1 MKRLLIILV
10 ALFSISYSS
19 TSQTELDSSK
29 LRISLLTCTPGAEL
43 YSVFGHNALRI
54 VDSSAGTDI
63 VYNFGT
69 FDFNDPDFYTKFV
82 RGKLLYF
89 VSQVAY
95 PDFLFEY
102 QYFKRGVTEQVLQL
116 PPDEKK
122 KIQSDLFENVREEN
136 RYYKYD
142 FLYDNCSTRLRDIIF
157 KTSTSKAFDPPPIV
171 ESSTTF
177 RDHLH
182 SYLDRAE
189 MEWTELGIDLLL
201 GVGAD
206 FPMNVSESMFLPD
219 YLFKGV
225 ALARTPLGKL
235 EQEQIIAVSD
245 AQPTPEKNPFYASPL
260 FVIGLFSL
268 LLLLPS
274 LLPSKGKGLQVFC
287 DRILLIVTGMFGIFL
302 LFMWFGT
309 DHQSFSKNINLVWAF
324 PLNIYIAFRL
334 DDVQNWIKKLLRIWS
349 VLLVVLIAV
358 SLVYAGII
366 NTALYPLMF
375 LLSYRYWLLSKNN

>member
-1 MKRLLIILV
+1 M
-10 ALFSISYSS
+10 
-19 TSQTELDSSK
+19 D
-29 LRISLLTCTPGAEL
+29 
-43 YSVFGHNALRI
+43 
-54 VDSSAGTDI
+54 
-63 VYNFGT
+63 
-69 FDFNDPDFYTKFV
+69 
-82 RGKLLYF
+82 
-89 VSQVAY
+89 
-95 PDFLFEY
+95 
-102 QYFKRGVTEQVLQL
+102 
-116 PPDEKK
+116 
-122 KIQSDLFENVREEN
+122 
-136 RYYKYD
+136 
-142 FLYDNCSTRLRDIIF
+142 
-157 KTSTSKAFDPPPIV
+157 
-171 ESSTTF
+171 
-177 RDHLH
+177 
-182 SYLDRAE
+182 
-189 MEWTELGIDLLL
+189 WTALGIDLLL

-206 FPMNVSESMFLPD
+206 FPMSVSESMFLPD

-287 DRILLIVTGMFGIFL
+287 DRILLIVTGVLGIFL

>member
-1 MKRLLIILV
+1 MKRLLIVFV
-10 ALFSISYSS
+10 ALFSISYSFAV
-19 TSQTELDSSK
+19 QTQQDSSK

-54 VDSSAGTDI
+54 VDSAAGTDI

-102 QYFKRGVTEQVLQL
+102 QYFKRGVTEQVLHL
-116 PPDEKK
+116 DPDEKK
-122 KIQSDLFENVREEN
+122 KIQSDLFENIRVEN

-157 KTSTSKAFDPPPIV
+157 KTSSSNAFDPPAIV

-182 SYLDRAE
+182 SYLNRAE
-189 MEWTELGIDLLL
+189 MEWTALGIDLLL

-206 FPMNVSESMFLPD
+206 LPMTVSESMFLPE
-219 YLFKGV
+219 YLYKGV
-225 ALARTPLGKL
+225 SLARTPLGML
-235 EQEQIIAVSD
+235 EQEQVIAVND
-245 AQPTPEKNPFYASPL
+245 RQPSPQKNAFYATPL
-260 FVIGLFSL
+260 VVIGFFSL

-274 LLPSKGKGLQVFC
+274 LLLSKRKDLQKFC
-287 DRILLIVTGMFGIFL
+287 DRILLMVTGVLGIFL

-309 DHQSFSKNINLVWAF
+309 DHQSFSKNINLFWAF

-334 DDVQNWIKKLLRIWS
+334 DGMQNWIKKLLRIWS
-349 VLLVVLIAV
+349 VLVILLIAL